1 MSKKEAMP
9 YPFQVS
15 DESVNTYGIRVL
27 TSGGRFDRFIA
38 NPVILN
44 SHRDDQVIGR
54 GENLRSEGSTIFCDV
69 VFDSED
75 PEAAKIEGK
84 VKRNFI
90 RMASLGIIPQRV
102 ILDSAMLTDG
112 EPTPTVTNWELREI
126 SITPFG
132 SNLSALAMY
141 DQNGQ
146 MLNLNDRTAILKL
159 CDKAD
164 NSPLKTNTKSMKKV
178 IELLKLSD
186 ESSEDQ
192 VVAAVKKLTAD
203 HEELAKNTLELSD
216 KNKALEEQLA
226 DFAKK
231 EAEAKSAEAISLTD
245 QAIKDGRI
253 NAEAKESYLKLF
265 DTDHDAAKAALNAIT
280 KRSTLATSLG
290 ANQPAKGFADKGW
303 DELHKL
309 GKLEEL
315 KMSDPGLFAQKF
327 EAKFGK
333 KPKNQ

>member
-1 MSKKEAMP
+1 MP
-9 YPFQVS
+9 HTFQVS
-15 DESVNTYGIRVL
+15 DESVNTYGIRIL
-27 TSGGRFDRFIA
+27 TSGGRFDRFNA
-38 NPVILN
+38 NPVVLN

-54 GENLRSEGSTIFCDV
+54 GENLRSEGATIFCDV

-102 ILDSAMLTDG
+102 ILDSDMLTNG
-112 EPTPTVTNWELREI
+112 EPTPTVTDWELREI
-126 SITPFG
+126 SVTPFG
-132 SNLSALAMY
+132 SNLNALAMY

-146 MLNLNDRTAILKL
+146 MLKLDDRTAILRL
-159 CDKAD
+159 CDKTD
-164 NSPLKTNTKSMKKV
+164 KSPLKTNTKPMKKV
-178 IELLKLSD
+178 TDLLNLAD
-186 ESSEDQ
+186 GSSEDQ
-192 VVAAVKKLTAD
+192 VVAAVKKLTAA
-203 HEELAKNTLELSD
+203 HEELAKSTLELSD

-226 DFAKK
+226 ALAKK
-231 EAEAKSAEAISLTD
+231 ETEAKSAEALSLTD

-265 DTDHDAAKAALNAIT
+265 DTNHEAAKQALGAIP
-280 KRSTLATSLG
+280 KRNTLASSLG
-290 ANQPAKGFADKGW
+290 ANQPAKGFADKSW
-303 DELHKL
+303 DDLHKS

-315 KMSDPGLFAQKF
+315 KMSDPNLFAQKF
-327 EAKFGK
+327 EEKFGK